1 MGKLPNF
8 RGCEDVKLIGHGEW
22 SDPELLWEHEGNEYL
37 FNYWDIE
44 SALWDNFTEITGI
57 NDEDRNDTTEEKFDK
72 YVQDNCV
79 DYLKE
84 VIAGGYFAEGSTDW
98 KDNN

>member
-1 MGKLPNF
+1 MDKLPNF

-44 SALWDNFTEITGI
+44 SALWNNFTEITGI
-57 NDEDRNDTTEEKFDK
+57 NDEDRNDITEEEFDK

-84 VIAGGYFAEGSTDW
+84 VIAGGYFTDGSTDW
-98 KDNN
+98 KDN